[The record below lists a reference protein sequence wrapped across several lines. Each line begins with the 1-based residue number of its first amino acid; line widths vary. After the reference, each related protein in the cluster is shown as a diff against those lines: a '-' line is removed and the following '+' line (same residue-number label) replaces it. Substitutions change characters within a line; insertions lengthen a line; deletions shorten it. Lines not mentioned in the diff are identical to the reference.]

1 MAENDSLL
9 SMPKSRKKKPSS
21 AAEAHQRKQERLE
34 ARRAERAAALEAQ
47 RKAEQRSRYIRY
59 AVIAALVAV
68 AVWFAFLRG
77 SVPTEIDGN
86 EIQQF
91 STAGLQDHISSPDEV
106 VDYETSPP
114 VSGRHAGSPAPCG
127 TYATQL
133 DNESQVHSLE
143 HGAVGIQFS
152 PDLEP
157 SQIRTIESLVADY
170 ENGVFSGPYEG
181 MDAPVVVSS
190 WGRMMELETA
200 EASVIREYVDAFRNK
215 GPESG
220 APPCESTEDDAF
232 DPEAAASPSPPPSAT
247 PSDEAGGDK
256 EKKKKEDEG
265 SGDGG

>member
-1 MAENDSLL
+1 M
-9 SMPKSRKKKPSS
+9 
-21 AAEAHQRKQERLE
+21 
-34 ARRAERAAALEAQ
+34 EAQ
-47 RKAEQRSRYIRY
+47 RKAEQRSRYVRY
-59 AVIAALVAV
+59 AVIAALVAG

-106 VDYETSPP
+106 VQYETSPP

-127 TYATQL
+127 TYATQV

-143 HGAVGIQFS
+143 HGAVAIQFS

-157 SQIRTIESLVADY
+157 SQIRTVESLVADY

-220 APPCESTEDDAF
+220 APPCEATEDDAF
-232 DPEAAASPSPPPSAT
+232 DPEAAASPSPQPSPT
-247 PSDEAGGDK
+247 PSEEPDGD
-256 EKKKKEDEG
+256 KKKKKDEG